1 MSPSFPDYLRI
12 KPRLTSV
19 VGSLLSQLHSVH
31 TLLNQGVR
39 WLLHFI
45 GYVNDRFSTDRC
57 FQTAAAL
64 TYTSLLS
71 LVPLFTVAFSLLT
84 AFPVF
89 ESWSKAIQNF
99 IFANFVPAFGEMV
112 QDYLIRFADQA
123 SHLTAVGIIF
133 LVITALLLMQT
144 IDHAL
149 NDIWEVRERRENM
162 SVFMVYWA
170 ILSLGPLLVG
180 LSLVVTSYL
189 VSLPLFSPAAHN
201 PKIEQLQFSIMPFLL
216 TTSAFTL
223 IYVLVPNR
231 TVCLR
236 HGFIGGLVAA
246 LLFEL
251 AKKTFA
257 VYVTQLTSYEL
268 VYGTFAAVPIFLFW
282 VYISWIIILLGA
294 EITRSLVSFYWH
306 EDKTIPCVPTDSLIC
321 AFRLIGHLWQAQ
333 RWGETLALSD
343 LQHLEPHFSDATLD
357 RVMNHLERQQ
367 WLHRTLRGH
376 YALSRNMHEVTLL
389 DLYQALSGLLL
400 TPVNSIN
407 DTWDQALN
415 TLLCDTHTALRT
427 ILQVPLSQLYRS
439 NRCSDERN
447 NLNTLA

>member
-1 MSPSFPDYLRI
+1 MPPSFPNYLRI

-31 TLLNQGVR
+31 ALLNQGIR

-45 GYVNDRFSTDRC
+45 YHINDRFSTDRC

-89 ESWSKAIQNF
+89 ESWSKAIQDF
-99 IFANFVPAFGEMV
+99 IFANFVPASGEIV

-133 LVITALLLMQT
+133 LVITALMLMQT

-149 NDIWEVRERRENM
+149 NDIWEVRDRREGM

-170 ILSLGPLLVG
+170 VLSLGPLLVG
-180 LSLVVTSYL
+180 LSLAVTSYL
-189 VSLPLFSPAAHN
+189 VSLPLFSYVAHN
-201 PKIEQLQFSIMPFLL
+201 PKVAQLQFSIMPFLL

-231 TVCLR
+231 TVFLR
-236 HGFIGGLVAA
+236 HGFIGGLIAA
-246 LLFEL
+246 LLFEI
-251 AKKTFA
+251 AKRTFV
-257 VYVTQLTSYEL
+257 VYVTELTSYEL
-268 VYGTFAAVPIFLFW
+268 VYGTFAAIPIFLFW
-282 VYISWIIILLGA
+282 VYISWLIILLGA
-294 EITRSLVSFYWH
+294 EVTRSLVSFYWH
-306 EDKTIPCVPTDSLIC
+306 EDKAIPCIPTNSLVC

-333 RWGETLALSD
+333 QQGETLALRD
-343 LQHLEPHFSDATLD
+343 LQHIEPHFSDSTLD
-357 RVMNHLERQQ
+357 KVINHLERKQ

-376 YALSRNMHEVTLL
+376 YALSRNMHDATLL
-389 DLYQALSGLLL
+389 DLYQSLSGLLL
-400 TPVNSIN
+400 TPVNNIH
-407 DTWDQALN
+407 DVWDQALN
-415 TLLCDTHTALRT
+415 VLLCDTHTALRT
-427 ILQVPLSQLYRS
+427 ILQVPLSQLYLS
-439 NRCSDERN
+439 NRFSKE
-447 NLNTLA
+447 